1 MYRFTFVALNKEFQ
15 MVFKI
20 KYNSK
25 GNNKRLKELIQ
36 KKNTD
41 RQLLTPEKILV
52 TKKGGKL
59 NFLPVLK
66 FYNSIIMTLP
76 VKKTKKN
83 T

>member
-41 RQLLTPEKILV
+41 RQLLMPEKILV
-52 TKKGGKL
+52 TKDTVIILSVSDRKIHL
-59 NFLPVLK
+59 EITWVLK
-66 FYNSIIMTLP
+66 RI
-76 VKKTKKN
+76 
-83 T
+83 